1 MQVNATILVN
11 GRPLAQA
18 FVEHI
23 VAGVGTTIY
32 MTNSEG
38 QIRSDSFDS
47 GIESFTSNADIRILC
62 QNPVVRVVDGGL
74 ANIAVYQDKAIVD
87 GDVINLNSNA
97 EQRHHY
103 NVLDRAWRAY
113 QVVYQ
118 SLSFFQDLPKPDF
131 PLGRGADLRITK
143 DQARR
148 IELSFPDNFPSPLA
162 FVEPKRLIDDF
173 PLMHIKDR
181 ASDGRLF
188 GETDAISPNVPQRPT
203 LIPGELA
210 HALHFSHLS
219 TSQRGKAQDKY
230 IEFIAS
236 ELFAAR
242 AGTHAFNQRTSAI
255 VAFIEALDHYG
266 ARFSE
271 FMRARQGNTSTIVN
285 VEPVT
290 AAIQQEFVE
299 AEWFRLTRSTLLLA
313 FPQFGCDLSFP
324 PPTPLP
330 VPTTPLQRF
339 ARTTGLSR
347 RFLRSPC
354 VTGGDVEGAVYA
366 AIFVDFALSVGLDF
380 AASSYF
386 RANALTF
393 GEYRSFINDRH
404 PDKAGA
410 LERARS
416 FWGL

>member
-1 MQVNATILVN
+1 MDDFS
-11 GRPLAQA
+11 GRPMQSARTC
-18 FVEHI
+18 H
-23 VAGVGTTIY
+23 
-32 MTNSEG
+32 S
-38 QIRSDSFDS
+38 
-47 GIESFTSNADIRILC
+47 
-62 QNPVVRVVDGGL
+62 
-74 ANIAVYQDKAIVD
+74 
-87 GDVINLNSNA
+87 
-97 EQRHHY
+97 
-103 NVLDRAWRAY
+103 VL
-113 QVVYQ
+113 
-118 SLSFFQDLPKPDF
+118 
-131 PLGRGADLRITK
+131 
-143 DQARR
+143 
-148 IELSFPDNFPSPLA
+148 
-162 FVEPKRLIDDF
+162 
-173 PLMHIKDR
+173 H
-181 ASDGRLF
+181 
-188 GETDAISPNVPQRPT
+188 

-219 TSQRGKAQDKY
+219 ASQRGKAQDKY

-242 AGTHAFNQRTSAI
+242 PGTHAFNQRTSAI

-271 FMRARQGNTSTIVN
+271 FMRARQGNASTIVN
-285 VEPVT
+285 VGLVT

-299 AEWFRLTRSTLLLA
+299 AEWLRLTRSALLVG
-313 FPQFGCDLSFP
+313 FPQFGCDTSFP

-330 VPTTPLQRF
+330 IPTTTLQRF
-339 ARTTGLSR
+339 ARTMGLSR

-393 GEYRSFINDRH
+393 GEYRTFINDRH

-416 FWGL
+416 FWGP